1 MDKYLKTTFCFS
13 VENIDRIQHCA
24 TSSEGLKLHKKAGEK
39 TEGLSPPVTFIPTI
53 EIDGAQHSQKAI
65 LKNFMK
71 EVCRL
76 YAEKHLEPGQ
86 KLARCRDAL

>member
-1 MDKYLKTTFCFS
+1 MKTDS
-13 VENIDRIQHCA
+13 
-24 TSSEGLKLHKKAGEK
+24 
-39 TEGLSPPVTFIPTI
+39 LSPPVSFIPTI
-53 EIDGAQHSQKAI
+53 EIDGQQHSQKAI

-86 KLARCRDAL
+86 KLAKCRETL